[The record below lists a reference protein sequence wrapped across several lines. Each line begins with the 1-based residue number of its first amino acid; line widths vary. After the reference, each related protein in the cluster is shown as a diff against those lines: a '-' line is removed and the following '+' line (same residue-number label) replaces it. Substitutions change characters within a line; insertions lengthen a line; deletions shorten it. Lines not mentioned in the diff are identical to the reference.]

1 MSVRPIVLYPD
12 PILRQPTVEVASFDA
27 GLAELVEDLRATM
40 YAAPG
45 VGLAAPQI
53 GDRRRVAVVDADPRG
68 ADSRLHV
75 LVNPRLVE
83 KSGVETDSEGCL
95 SIPGFTDKVE
105 RPLHVRVAAQ
115 RPTGEPFT
123 MEAEGFLARAI
134 CHEID
139 HLEGILIIDRLHGL
153 RRQLAMRRLKRLGLE
168 AKPDRAVVTEF

>member
-1 MSVRPIVLYPD
+1 M
-12 PILRQPTVEVASFDA
+12 
-27 GLAELVEDLRATM
+27 
-40 YAAPG
+40 
-45 VGLAAPQI
+45 
-53 GDRRRVAVVDADPRG
+53 VDADPRG